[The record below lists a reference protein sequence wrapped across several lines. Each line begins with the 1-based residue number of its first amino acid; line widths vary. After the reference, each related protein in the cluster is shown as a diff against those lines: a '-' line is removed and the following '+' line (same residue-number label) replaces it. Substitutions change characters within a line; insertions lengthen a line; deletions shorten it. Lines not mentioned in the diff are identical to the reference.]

1 MSFFAYKKGDMH
13 AEGVAL
19 KTIAQQVGTPFYC
32 YSAGA
37 LRAAL
42 GEFNRG
48 MKGMNAS
55 VCYAMKANSSLAVI
69 KTFAEMGAGADIV
82 SEGEMRRAL
91 AAGVPGERIIYSGV
105 GKKATELM
113 AALQAGVGQINVES
127 VAELETLNAVA
138 GQLGV
143 KAAIT
148 IRVNPDVD
156 AKTHAKITTGKKGN
170 KFGIDLNLAR
180 DAFAIAAKLPHLNVV
195 GIAMHIGSQLTTL
208 APYAKSITKVGK
220 FIAQLRADGHKI
232 DRFDIGGGLG
242 ITYKKEKPP
251 SIAAF
256 LAVVKK
262 ATKGLDCEL
271 TFEPGRRLVGE
282 AGVLV
287 GEVILVKPG
296 ASKTFVIVD
305 AAMNDLIR
313 PTLYEAWHDI
323 VPVRQPRPG
332 AATIRCDIVGPIC
345 ESGDYLAQNRDL
357 PRLSAG
363 DLVMVRSAGAYGAV
377 MASSY
382 NSRPLVPE
390 VMVDGTRF
398 AVTRPRPSIDD
409 MLSAERIPAWM
420 TNGGVENAKT

>member
-1 MSFFAYKKGDMH
+1 VNFFAYRKGDMH

-19 KTIAQQVGTPFYC
+19 KAIATQVGTPFYC

-42 GEFNRG
+42 LEFNRG

-91 AAGVPGERIIYSGV
+91 AAGVPANRIIYSGV

-138 GQLGV
+138 GQLG
-143 KAAIT
+143 KRADIT

-156 AKTHAKITTGKKGN
+156 ARTHAKITTGKKGN

-180 DAFAIAAKLPHLNVV
+180 DAFAEAGKLPHLRVV

-208 APYAKSITKVGK
+208 APYAKSISKVAK
-220 FIAQLRADGHKI
+220 FIAQLRADGHSI

-242 ITYKKEKPP
+242 IVYRNEKPP
-251 SIAAF
+251 SIAEF

-296 ASKTFVIVD
+296 VSKTFVIVD

-313 PTLYEAWHDI
+313 PTLYDAWHDI

-357 PRLSAG
+357 PQLSAG

-377 MASSY
+377 MGSTY
-382 NSRPLVPE
+382 NTRPLAPE

-398 AVTRPRPSIDD
+398 AVTRPRPSIED
-409 MLSAERIPAWM
+409 MLSAERFPPWM
-420 TNGGVENAKT
+420 GRPKS

>member
-1 MSFFAYKKGDMH
+1 VNFFAYKKGDMH

-42 GEFNRG
+42 DEFNRG

-55 VCYAMKANSSLAVI
+55 VCYAMKANSSLAII

-127 VAELETLNAVA
+127 VSELETLNAVA
-138 GQLGV
+138 GQLG
-143 KAAIT
+143 KRANIT

-180 DAFAIAAKLPHLNVV
+180 DAFAIAGRLPHLNVV

-242 ITYKKEKPP
+242 IVYKKEKLP
-251 SIAAF
+251 SIAEF

-282 AGVLV
+282 AGILV
-287 GEVILVKPG
+287 SEVILVKPG
-296 ASKTFVIVD
+296 VSKTFVIVD

-377 MASSY
+377 MGSTY
-382 NSRPLVPE
+382 NTRPLAPE

-398 AVTRPRPSIDD
+398 AVTRPRPSIDE
-409 MLSAERIPAWM
+409 MLAAERFPPWM
-420 TNGGVENAKT
+420 